1 MKNTRCQQVL
11 RAKHLWTIALVA
23 MVANPM
29 NFFSATYLFKNQ
41 PIPNCEQRNCK
52 ERNFAEGRMHDKEN
66 DNCVRESCTQYV
78 ILRVLHPP
86 WQIYMTSDKTRTI
99 VWKLNSHLI
108 CFGLYL
114 RYPGLYLVC
123 TGVKMRHRLLAGG
136 GGGGGQDTLKYPR
149 YPGGDGKS

>member
-1 MKNTRCQQVL
+1 M
-11 RAKHLWTIALVA
+11 KHLWTIALVA

-52 ERNFAEGRMHDKEN
+52 ERNFAEGKMHDKEN
-66 DNCVRESCTQYV
+66 NNCVRESCTQYV

-99 VWKLNSHLI
+99 VWKLNSLWI
-108 CFGLYL
+108 RIAL
-114 RYPGLYLVC
+114 
-123 TGVKMRHRLLAGG
+123 
-136 GGGGGQDTLKYPR
+136 
-149 YPGGDGKS
+149 